1 MKKLIALAVAAVFAL
16 SATVSNA
23 VEVTRSDE
31 VRTDPAVKKNVRKA
45 KQKVKRGAKKA
56 KKRTR
61 SAAHR
66 AHRSTS
72 AAADRARDNVTR

>member
-1 MKKLIALAVAAVFAL
+1 MKKLLALAVAGAFAL
-16 SATVSNA
+16 AFGVSGA

-31 VRTDPAVKKNVRKA
+31 VRVDPTVKRNVHKA
-45 KQKVKRGAKKA
+45 KKKVKRGARKA

-66 AHRSTS
+66 ARQRTE
-72 AAADRARDNVTR
+72 AAADRAQDRVNR

>member
-1 MKKLIALAVAAVFAL
+1 MKKLLLLAVAGAFAL
-16 SATVSNA
+16 SAAVSGA

-31 VRTDPAVKKNVRKA
+31 VRVDPTVKQNVRKA
-45 KQKVKRGAKKA
+45 KKKVKRGARKA

-66 AHRSTS
+66 VERRSE
-72 AAADRARDNVTR
+72 AAADRARDNMNR